1 MIVETMEAN
10 RVTEKRWR
18 ACVLYDLKKPEK
30 WIEYQAD
37 TLETLLREVKN
48 CTCAV
53 RIIIYR
59 RLK

>member
-1 MIVETMEAN
+1 MEAD
-10 RVTEKRWR
+10 RMTEKVWR
-18 ACVLYDLKKPEK
+18 ACILYDLKKPEK

>member
-1 MIVETMEAN
+1 MEAD
-10 RVTEKRWR
+10 RMTERRWR
-18 ACVLYDLKKPEK
+18 ACILYDLKKPEK

-37 TLETLLREVKN
+37 TLEALLGEVKG
-48 CTCAV
+48 CTGAV